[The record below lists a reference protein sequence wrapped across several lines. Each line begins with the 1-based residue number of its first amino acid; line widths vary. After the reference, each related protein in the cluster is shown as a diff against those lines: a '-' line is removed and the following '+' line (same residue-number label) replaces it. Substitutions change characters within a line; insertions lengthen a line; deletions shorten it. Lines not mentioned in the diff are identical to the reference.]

1 MIQQITIDRR
11 DTVRVFRS
19 RLVDALG
26 RSGLNRS
33 EVARQ
38 IGIDRSTLSQLLSP
52 QNDRLPRAET
62 VAAIATVL
70 QVSADWLLGLSQ
82 DVNRLADI
90 LEQSIQIES
99 GSPSATDER
108 LARWH
113 AEAAGYKIRYV
124 PTNLPDLVKT
134 PELIRYEFQ
143 HYEAKSSDQALLERE
158 DRLAYSR
165 LPETEVEI
173 CSSVQAL
180 REFTDGAGI
189 WSDLDVSIRRTQIV
203 EMIKLVDEI
212 YPTLRWFL
220 YDGRARYSVPLTV
233 FGPLRAAVYMGQMYF
248 VFNTTE
254 HIRVLTRHFDDLIRV
269 AVVQP
274 PDVADYLRR
283 LLNRL
288 DSPGSR

>member
-90 LEQSIQIES
+90 LEQSIQIEP

-108 LARWH
+108 LGRWH

-143 HYEAKSSDQALLERE
+143 HYEAKSSDQALLESE

-180 REFTDGAGI
+180 QEFADGAGI
-189 WSDLDVSIRRTQIV
+189 WRDLDVSIRRKQIV